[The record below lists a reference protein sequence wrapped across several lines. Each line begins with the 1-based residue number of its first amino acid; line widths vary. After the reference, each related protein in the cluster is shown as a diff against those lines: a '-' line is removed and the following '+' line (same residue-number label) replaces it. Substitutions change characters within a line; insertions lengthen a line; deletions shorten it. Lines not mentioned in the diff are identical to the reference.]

1 MKTSLAILY
10 FKMIVIIIIKEKKQK
25 KACSIQLSPAK
36 PFSNSR
42 SLFLIF
48 AIWHLRGVLDP
59 RKHNSAPLSITNN
72 TLVLIHDIFAA

>member
-1 MKTSLAILY
+1 
-10 FKMIVIIIIKEKKQK
+10 MIVIIIIKGKTK
-25 KACSIQLSPAK
+25 KACSIQLSAAK

-72 TLVLIHDIFAA
+72 TLVLIHDIFAG